1 MEPQPHSRATGYQ
14 PAARPW
20 LQRQAEPRFKGD
32 QLGRLDDPWLRT
44 ILDSAG
50 KKLAHREGFQ
60 HNRKL
65 RSGGSWDGSA
75 VEALVEEAATALA
88 K

>member
-1 MEPQPHSRATGYQ
+1 MQPVINQLHARGFSVKLSHVSKETSWDDLTTHGYV
-14 PAARPW
+14 
-20 LQRQAEPRFKGD
+20 
-32 QLGRLDDPWLRT
+32 T